1 MKSTD
6 STLVAEFQTQFPDIA
21 RDLGDANL
29 EILLDGASVQE
40 IAPERIVIRDR
51 MPVDFL
57 FFVLS
62 GTLSVSIEDNN
73 KAMRLGQVKPGE
85 WLGEVSVLSGELLAS
100 ATVTTETPCKLL
112 RVHHMTFEKLL
123 TENEAVAQVLLKHFI
138 HLMTKRLRGSNQPA

>member
-6 STLVAEFQTQFPDIA
+6 STLVDEFQTQFPDIA

-29 EILLDGASVQE
+29 AILLEGASVQE

-57 FFVLS
+57 FFVLA

-73 KAMRLGQVKPGE
+73 KSMRLAQIKPGE
-85 WLGEVSVLSGELLAS
+85 WMGEVSVLSGELLAS

-123 TENEAVAQVLLKHFI
+123 TDNEAVAQVLLKHFI
-138 HLMTKRLRGSNQPA
+138 NLMTKRLRG

>member
-29 EILLDGASVQE
+29 AILLDGASVQE
-40 IAPERIVIRDR
+40 IALERIVIRDR

-57 FFVLS
+57 FFVLA
-62 GTLSVSIEDNN
+62 GTLNVSIEANN
-73 KAMRLGQVKPGE
+73 QSMRLAQIKPGE
-85 WLGEVSVLSGELLAS
+85 WMGEVSVLSGELLAS

-138 HLMTKRLRGSNQPA
+138 NLMTKRLRG

>member
-6 STLVAEFQTQFPDIA
+6 STLVAEFQTQFSDIA

-29 EILLDGASVQE
+29 AIFLDGASVQE
-40 IAPERIVIRDR
+40 IAPDRVVIRDR

-73 KAMRLGQVKPGE
+73 KSMRLAQVKPGE

-138 HLMTKRLRGSNQPA
+138 NLMTKRLRA